1 MKILIKNGRVFD
13 GEKFTYA
20 DILTD
25 DAVILKIAP
34 DINES
39 GLNYTF
45 DAKGL
50 LVAPGLVD
58 SHVHMRGTE
67 PDRYGIQ
74 PELSS
79 IPFGVTAVADAGG
92 AHASGELVATYLL
105 KSVTFV
111 QVPIKGNR
119 ADFTITEK
127 KLALYGEKAIGLKVY
142 YDRSN
147 PEILDI
153 APLQT
158 VCAYAREQGLKV
170 MVHCTDSPVPMQ
182 EILETLAPGDILT
195 HAFHG
200 GRSTA
205 KEDDFASMLAAKE
218 RGICIDAGFAGHIH
232 TDFSI
237 FREAVCRGILPD
249 TISTD
254 ITRASAYKRGG
265 RYGMTMAMSMART
278 AGMTEEQVL
287 RASTVTPA
295 KVLGKEGAW
304 GVLREGGCADL
315 CVLDYGDYGYSL
327 TDKAGNTL
335 ADTKGYRCILT
346 MADGVIVWR
355 D

>member
-13 GEKFTYA
+13 GEKFLQA

-34 DINES
+34 GIEEK

-45 DAKGL
+45 DARGL

-58 SHVHMRGTE
+58 AHVHMRGTE

-111 QVPIKGNR
+111 RVPIKANT
-119 ADFTITEK
+119 ADLDFAEK
-127 KLALYGEKAIGLKVY
+127 RLALYGDQAIGLKVY
-142 YDRSN
+142 YDEDN

-158 VCAYAREQGLKV
+158 VCAYARQHGLKV

-182 EILETLAPGDILT
+182 EILETLAPCDILT

-205 KEDDFASMLAAKE
+205 KEDDFASIVAAKE

-232 TDFSI
+232 TDFAI
-237 FREAVCRGILPD
+237 FREAVSRGILPD

-295 KVLGKEGAW
+295 KFLGKEGTW
-304 GVLREGGCADL
+304 GVLKEGGCADL
-315 CVLDYGDYGYSL
+315 CVLDYGDHGYSL

-335 ADTKGYRCILT
+335 EDTKGYRCILT
-346 MADGVIVWR
+346 MADGTIVWR